1 MKEIFLMT
9 EFRPERCV
17 TLSKEVRISGVG
29 LHSGVGAEVVLRPNM
44 GARGVILRR
53 GDVTG
58 GDFHIT
64 AEMVQASPL
73 CTLLENANGV
83 NLSTVEHLLSAL
95 HGLRVDS
102 VIVEINGPEVPILDG
117 SALPW
122 VNLIDEAGRV
132 ELETER
138 HWLKVEKPVVV
149 DAEGRVLLAT
159 PDARVGVRVDCTID
173 FPHPAIGR
181 QVWQGVV
188 DEPTFRREIAP
199 ARTFVQEKDIAAAQA
214 AGLAKGGSLEN
225 AVVFGA
231 DGSVLNPGGLRF
243 PDEPVRHKVLD
254 LLGDIYMQGQCVS
267 GMFAVTA
274 PGHVA
279 NNQLLRKIVLQ
290 GIA

>member
-1 MKEIFLMT
+1 MT
-9 EFRPERCV
+9 DFRPNRAV
-17 TLSKEVRISGVG
+17 TLAKDVRISGVG
-29 LHSGVGAEVVLRPNM
+29 LHSGVGAEVVLRPNVS
-44 GARGVILRR
+44 GGGVVLRR

-58 GDFHIT
+58 GEFRIAAD
-64 AEMVQASPL
+64 MVQASPL
-73 CTLLENANGV
+73 CTLLENASGV

-122 VNLIDEAGRV
+122 VELIDEAGRV
-132 ELETER
+132 ELDVDR
-138 HWLKVEKPVVV
+138 KWLKVEKPAVL

-159 PDARVGVRVDCTID
+159 PDAREGMRVDCTID

-181 QVWQGVV
+181 QVWKGVV
-188 DEPTFRREIAP
+188 DEQTFRREIAP

-225 AVVFGA
+225 AVVFGDA
-231 DGSVLNPGGLRF
+231 GGVLNKGGLRF
-243 PDEPVRHKVLD
+243 ADEPVRHKVLD
-254 LLGDIYMQGQCVS
+254 LIGDFYMQGQCVNGS
-267 GMFAVTA
+267 FAVTA

-279 NNQLLRKIVLQ
+279 NNRLLRQILLQ
-290 GIA
+290 A